1 MTQNTFG
8 FIGGGRVTRF
18 LLEGLK
24 RAGRMPERVV
34 VSDVN
39 EEVLN
44 KLKKYFP
51 QIESVLND
59 NTIPASQD
67 IVFLAIHPP
76 AIIKVLEEIRA
87 HIKPDAILI
96 SLAPKLTIA
105 KLTEGLGGFQKIV
118 RLIPNA
124 PSFVNRGYN
133 PLTFSPSL
141 SEVERKKLIE
151 VLSVLGEC
159 PEVEEEKL
167 EAYAILT
174 AMGPTY
180 FWFQLYELIEIGK
193 SFGLSGEEIKKG
205 LEAMIIGAVKTM
217 VESGLPPEEVMDLV
231 PVKPLGDKEQEIRN
245 IYRTKLEGLF
255 RNLKAQ

>member
-1 MTQNTFG
+1 MLNTFG

-87 HIKPDAILI
+87 YIKPDAILI

-105 KLTEGLGGFQKIV
+105 KLTEGLGGFQRIV
-118 RLIPNA
+118 RMIPNA

-180 FWFQLYELIEIGK
+180 FWFQLYELIEMGK
-193 SFGLSGEEIKKG
+193 SFGLSDEEIKKG

-245 IYRTKLEGLF
+245 IYRAKLESLF